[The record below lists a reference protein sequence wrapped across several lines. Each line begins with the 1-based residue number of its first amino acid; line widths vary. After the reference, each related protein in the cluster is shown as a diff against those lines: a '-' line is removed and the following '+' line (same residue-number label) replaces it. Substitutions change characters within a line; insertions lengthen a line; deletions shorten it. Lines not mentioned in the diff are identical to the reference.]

1 MSENTE
7 SENTENTTETE
18 TATAT
23 ATEILPSD
31 KKPISLGT
39 GRRKAATARVYFRHG
54 TGQVTINGRSFEDYF
69 PRATSRMD
77 MESPFILTETEGKYD
92 VFVNVKGGGLTG
104 QAGAVRHGITRAL
117 IALDE
122 SHRPVLK
129 AAGFVTRDARRVERK
144 KYGQPG
150 ARRRFQFSKR

>member
-1 MSENTE
+1 M
-7 SENTENTTETE
+7 SENTENTTETAAP
-18 TATAT
+18 TAT
-23 ATEILPSD
+23 LPGGQH
-31 KKPISLGT
+31 PIARGT
-39 GRRKAATARVYFRHG
+39 GRRKAATARVYFRPG
-54 TGQVTINGRSFEDYF
+54 TGKITVNGRSFEDYF

-77 MESPFILTETEGKYD
+77 MESPFVLTETEGQFD

-117 IALDE
+117 IAVSEDYR
-122 SHRPVLK
+122 SVLK
-129 AAGFVTRDARRVERK
+129 AAGYVTRDARRVERK

>member
-1 MSENTE
+1 MFEQPE
-7 SENTENTTETE
+7 QW
-18 TATAT
+18 
-23 ATEILPSD
+23 
-31 KKPISLGT
+31 LGT
-39 GRRKAATARVYFRHG
+39 GRRKSATARVYLRKG
-54 TGQVTINGRSFEDYF
+54 NGKVVINGREFAEYF

-77 MESPFILTETEGKYD
+77 MERPFELTDSVDQFD
-92 VFVNVKGGGLTG
+92 VVVNVSGGGLTG

-117 IALDE
+117 MSYNEDF
-122 SHRPVLK
+122 RPVLK

>member
-7 SENTENTTETE
+7 TITE
-18 TATAT
+18 TAAPAAT
-23 ATEILPSD
+23 LPGD
-31 KKPISLGT
+31 NRPICNGT

-54 TGQVTINGRSFEDYF
+54 TGKVTINGREFEEYF
-69 PRATSRMD
+69 PRATARMD
-77 MESPFILTETEGKYD
+77 MMSPFELTETEGQYD
-92 VFVNVKGGGLTG
+92 VSVNVKGGGLTG
-104 QAGAVRHGITRAL
+104 QSGAVRHGITRAL
-117 IALDE
+117 IALNPD
-122 SHRPVLK
+122 HRPVLK

>member
-1 MSENTE
+1 MSELTETPVTENTE
-7 SENTENTTETE
+7 TVVP
-18 TATAT
+18 TAT
-23 ATEILPSD
+23 LPGD
-31 KKPISLGT
+31 NRPISNGT
-39 GRRKAATARVYFRHG
+39 GRRKAATARVYFRNG
-54 TGQVTINGRSFEDYF
+54 TGQVTVNGRSFEDYF

-77 MESPFILTETEGKYD
+77 MMSPFDLTETEGQYD
-92 VFVNVKGGGLTG
+92 VVVNVKGGGLTG

-117 IALDE
+117 ILLNADY
-122 SHRPVLK
+122 RPVLK